1 MADGGKISSHGPFGQ
16 VRSEVI
22 ATVNWELAIWQT
34 GELASW
40 QTCKLVLVDAL
51 VAALGLDDVV

>member
-1 MADGGKISSHGPFGQ
+1 MADGGKNYSHGPVGQ

-40 QTCKLVLVDAL
+40 QTCELVLVDAV
-51 VAALGLDDVV
+51 VAAMGLD